1 MQRAQRVRYA
11 AIAMLFLLVMQV
23 VLAAGGTILQPTIPE
38 ELAENAEPMLVGDTL
53 TDNGDG
59 TWTVVYWDDPL
70 GDGILADT
78 WLDASTP
85 TTNYHDADKLN
96 VGNVASSGRRCA
108 LLSLDIEQAGFW
120 TNATII
126 NATLELKVTQMTGTP
141 ELSSWM
147 VYRHNWQP
155 MFTTWN
161 EWDMGTNWQSSGA
174 LGNADSGG
182 LMDTNSAMS
191 NQSWQAFDITRSVNL
206 AQYRWMNSL
215 DARASVLL
223 TGAAFGDHH
232 VEFASSDAMWYDHRP
247 RYNITFTWGTPPQ
260 PTTSPQWLDI
270 SPKSPFVLDAD
281 SQITFS
287 GQVHNGRGNEISS
300 GISWSVDKGTI
311 DSGGLYTPSD
321 SGIVEITATGSSL
334 NSMMSFDVFP
344 GFPVGIDVTPT
355 QASITIDDVL
365 EIDAYGVDQHGNPI
379 PTLPMIWGAT
389 SGIIAPNG
397 TYTPTQIGVH
407 QITASWGSHIS
418 TVIVNVSEGAPYHI
432 VVPSGLTVPAG
443 EGIQIV
449 PTITDR
455 QGNLLPLERAA
466 GIDWEV
472 ESGLVDA
479 AGFFMG
485 EEMGVW
491 QLNATSGS
499 GATGTGLI
507 TVTVGSLAYLEI
519 VEPGRNIS
527 ANEAVPLPVNWTD
540 YIGNNV
546 EVIIPLSNWSA
557 DDGTFR
563 MGDGVV
569 EWVPRLTGTWT
580 ISVQTEGISD
590 SIDVNVTHG
599 VTDRVSIEV
608 GSTTVSADDIIPL
621 QLNAVDIRG
630 NSWPVSA
637 SWSTLDVEISDS
649 LIIDEGGAY
658 FDAGISG
665 NWTIKADHS
674 GPDGNFSTTATF
686 EVVPGRLARIT
697 IAGQALEISAD
708 DAFDFAPLM
717 EDSDGNTIEGIL
729 LNWTIDGEDK
739 TYDLRRTEGVWNP
752 TTAGDH
758 VIEADAAGRSARINI
773 HVTQGAPYRIAIE
786 AEDGHA
792 GTLRSGDSLELQTFA
807 EDIDGNRMLWP
818 VTWSIPD
825 GAVEIKETAWTAT
838 YLIIG
843 LSEGIWTLEAS
854 NGTAWGEF
862 TVQIITGEPWSLQV
876 STEQGRG
883 LQGDRIAMT
892 VRLLDYGGNP
902 LMMQRNQVEFTTDV
916 GRVQH
921 DEGDHWWLLMDNPGE
936 SQIVTIEYDG
946 HYAETFVDVEPSGF
960 SKLTGTVWGR
970 VLLGGF
976 AIATL
981 FIVLLLLIVR
991 RNSSPQQHWE
1001 DEYVTLNDH
1010 SAFVEQSFSAAVFD
1024 GASTSNQP
1032 MSRRARRRLSMQRQ
1046 RERERAKVA
1055 MMAAS
1060 QPPLPEQ
1067 SQQSTAMPTPSAPAP
1082 SAPAQTAPQSIVQPQ
1097 IQPQAAEI
1105 AQTQPVA
1112 IAPLSIPEQAATE
1125 TSPLSKGVLQAMSGT
1140 IQGQTGWYQDS
1151 QGTASYWNI
1160 EQDGSWTKVK

>member
-1 MQRAQRVRYA
+1 
-11 AIAMLFLLVMQV
+11 MLLLLVMQV
-23 VLAAGGTILQPTIPE
+23 VLAAGGTILQSSNPDELPE
-38 ELAENAEPMLVGDTL
+38 IAEPMLVGDTL

-70 GDGILADT
+70 GDGTLTDT
-78 WLDASTP
+78 WLDAATP
-85 TTNYHDADKLN
+85 TTNYHDTDKLN

-108 LLSLDIEQAGFW
+108 LFSLDIERAGFW

-126 NATLELKVTQMTGTP
+126 NATLELKVTQLTGTP
-141 ELSSWM
+141 ELSAWM

-155 MFTTWN
+155 EFTTWN
-161 EWDMGTNWQSSGA
+161 QWDMGTNWQSSGA

-182 LMDTNSAMS
+182 LMDTSS
-191 NQSWQAFDITRSVNL
+191 ILGNQSWQAFDITRSVNL

-232 VEFASSDAMWYDHRP
+232 IELASSDAMWYDHRP
-247 RYNITFTWGTPPQ
+247 RYNITFSWGTPPQ

-270 SPKSPFVLDAD
+270 APKAPFVLDAD
-281 SQITFS
+281 SQVTFS
-287 GQVHNGRGNEISS
+287 GQVHSGRGNEISS
-300 GISWSVDKGTI
+300 SISWSVDKGTI

-321 SGIVEITATGSSL
+321 SGDVEITASGSSL
-334 NSMMSFDVFP
+334 NSMMSFEVFP
-344 GFPVGIDVTPT
+344 GFPVGIEVTPT

-365 EIDAYGVDQHGNPI
+365 EIGAHGVDQHGNPI
-379 PTLPMIWGAT
+379 PTLPMIWSAT
-389 SGIIAPNG
+389 SGIIAQNG
-397 TYTPTQIGVH
+397 TYTPTHIGVH

-418 TVIVNVSEGAPYHI
+418 TVEVNVSEGDPYHI
-432 VVPSGLTVPAG
+432 IVPSGLTVPAG

-455 QGNLLPLERAA
+455 QGNILPLERAA

-472 ESGLVDA
+472 ESGFVDA

-485 EEMGVW
+485 EEIGVW

-499 GATGTGLI
+499 GATGTGWI

-519 VEPGRNIS
+519 VAPGRNIS

-540 YIGNNV
+540 YIGNHV
-546 EVIIPLSNWSA
+546 EVVIPLSNWSA

-563 MGDGVV
+563 MGNGVV

-590 SIDVNVTHG
+590 SIDINVTHG
-599 VTDRVSIEV
+599 VIDRVSIEV
-608 GSTTVSADDIIPL
+608 GSTTVSADEIIPL

-637 SWSTLDVEISDS
+637 TWSALDSEVFES
-649 LIIDEGGAY
+649 LLIDEDGAY
-658 FDAGISG
+658 FDAGVAG

-674 GPDGNFSTTATF
+674 GPDGDFSTTATF

-708 DAFDFAPLM
+708 DAFDFAPLL
-717 EDSDGNTIEGIL
+717 EDSDGNPIEGVL

-739 TYDLRRTEGVWNP
+739 TYDLRRTEGIWNP
-752 TTAGDH
+752 SVAGDH
-758 VIEADAAGRSARINI
+758 IIEADAAGRSARINI

-786 AEDGHA
+786 AEGGHT

-807 EDIDGNRMLWP
+807 EDIDGNRMPWP
-818 VTWSIPD
+818 ITWSAPD
-825 GAVEIKETAWTAT
+825 GAPEIKETAWTAT
-838 YLIIG
+838 YVIIG
-843 LSEGIWTLEAS
+843 LSEGIWTLEAG

-862 TVQIITGEPWSLQV
+862 TVQVITGDPWSLQV
-876 STEQGRG
+876 STVEGRG

-902 LMMQRNQVEFTTDV
+902 LMMQRDKVEFTTDV

-921 DEGDHWWLLMDNPGE
+921 DEGDHWWLLMDNPGQ
-936 SQIVTIEYDG
+936 SQIVVIEYDG
-946 HYAETFVDVEPSGF
+946 HYAETFVEVDPTGF
-960 SKLTGTVWGR
+960 SKLTQTVWGR

-976 AIATL
+976 GIAVL

-991 RNSSPQQHWE
+991 RNTSPQEHWE
-1001 DEYVTLNDH
+1001 EEYVTLHDH
-1010 SAFVEQSFSAAVFD
+1010 SGIVEKSFADADFD
-1024 GASTSNQP
+1024 GFSTSNHP

-1046 RERERAKVA
+1046 RERERAEVA
-1055 MMAAS
+1055 VMASS
-1060 QPPLPEQ
+1060 QPPPPEHG
-1067 SQQSTAMPTPSAPAP
+1067 QQSTPMTPP
-1082 SAPAQTAPQSIVQPQ
+1082 SAPAQIATQPTVQPQ
-1097 IQPQAAEI
+1097 MQPQPADTAPAQIADVAPPPAHAEEP
-1105 AQTQPVA
+1105 A
-1112 IAPLSIPEQAATE
+1112 S
-1125 TSPLSKGVLQAMSGT
+1125 SPLSKGVLQAMSGT
-1140 IQGQTGWYQDS
+1140 VQGQTGWYQDS
-1151 QGTASYWNI
+1151 EGTASYWNI
-1160 EQDGSWTKVK
+1160 EEDGSWTKVE